1 MSRRAIWSNRNFLVL
16 VSGQSLSSLG
26 TAMTNFALP
35 WLLLEVTGSALQMGI
50 GFAIEMLPYLLLSI
64 PAGVWADRYNR
75 KRLMIAV
82 DLIRMLLILSL
93 PVIHLFAKLTVL
105 EIYGVMVLM
114 SACSALFDAAY
125 GAALPVIIGEKS
137 LVEGN
142 ALRSTGA
149 STARILG
156 PVLGGS
162 LIAWLGAADTL
173 IVDAVSYLLSTIS
186 VAFVQRAFA
195 SYGETYKDKHNFLS
209 DAREGIHYLFNHSLI
224 RRLAV
229 LASIINLWGEAVFS
243 VLLYHMRNELHIG
256 STGSGIIMTAVA
268 LDCLGEE
275 AQAIPFYEEA
285 CSQGLS
291 EEYEAY
297 ARLQL

>member
-1 MSRRAIWSNRNFLVL
+1 
-16 VSGQSLSSLG
+16 
-26 TAMTNFALP
+26 MTNFALP

-256 STGSGIIMTAVA
+256 YWVHMVRHYHDSGWRRDFIWLCGFGLGSQKHLHVGR
-268 LDCLGEE
+268 CLGI
-275 AQAIPFYEEA
+275 AHRTDSNANYAVFYDQP
-285 CSQGLS
+285 S
-291 EEYEAY
+291 AY
-297 ARLQL
+297 CRVLRKL